1 MTDRSKAEVV
11 FRLFGVNL
19 ERQGRGFYVSLE
31 MLAIARGVYL
41 AHQENPEEFAGLLDN
56 RGDTVAYKRTSHD
69 LARRIA
75 TDSNIVEGN
84 EELGKAVELESPET
98 IETLHALFSSLLV
111 EIPGRR
117 SQPSWFSAHIYP
129 FIGELIHYDAV
140 DRRIKKSDAFSKSA
154 KKVKQARKVTDGI
167 NAPSIERYLFRDGG
181 GWAYKVL
188 RSDSDSYRREVTREG
203 LGDLVQDSGTPLGNL
218 AKALSAHDFDYDETP
233 YVDDSEAG
241 IDLHEDLSPWPE
253 LLREGA
259 RNIVA
264 RTTTVPR
271 AKRTE
276 SLMHWVPY
284 CLARHQLH
292 LARKKVDSVDR
303 ESILLDFGNE
313 STPLRSESQ
322 KHLTGFR
329 NDIVN
334 AVNAQAREMI
344 AKAEAEGDEDKKRRY
359 ERFTKET
366 GNAVASPRAFFS
378 ETLAAVGALN
388 ATAGRRHFTMKPPML
403 EALVSATLTQNTEME
418 FDQFCSV
425 LYRKYRLVVENKVV
439 AADPLAYEVDPSILD
454 HNGKAFR
461 EKLAAIGLLTQYSDA
476 TSMVRGE
483 PR

>member
-1 MTDRSKAEVV
+1 MADRSKAEVV
-11 FRLFGVNL
+11 LRLFGVNL
-19 ERQGRGFYVSLE
+19 EQQGRGFYVPLE

-41 AHQENPEEFAGLLDN
+41 AHQEDPEKFARLLDN
-56 RGDTVAYKRTSHD
+56 GAGTAYKRTSHD

-75 TDSNIVEGN
+75 TKARIVEGD
-84 EELGKAVELESPET
+84 EELGKAVELDSPET
-98 IETLHALFSSLLV
+98 METLHALFSSLLV

-117 SQPSWFSAHIYP
+117 SQPSWFGAHIYP
-129 FIGELIHYDAV
+129 FVGELIHYDAV
-140 DRRIKKSDAFSKSA
+140 ERRVKQIDAKKSA
-154 KKVKQARKVTDGI
+154 KKRKQATKVAVGI

-181 GWAYKVL
+181 SWAYKVL
-188 RSDSDSYRREVTREG
+188 RADPDPDRKEATRQG
-203 LGDLVQDSGTPLGNL
+203 LRDLVQDSGTPLGNL
-218 AKALSAHDFDYDETP
+218 AKALSAHDFDYDEAP
-233 YVDDSEAG
+233 VEGSDEG
-241 IDLHEDLSPWPE
+241 IELYECLSPWPD
-253 LLREGA
+253 LLREGTC
-259 RNIVA
+259 NIVTRIA
-264 RTTTVPR
+264 TVPR

-292 LARKKVDSVDR
+292 LARTKLGATNR

-313 STPLRSESQ
+313 ATPLRRESQ
-322 KHLTGFR
+322 KNLAGFR

-334 AVNAQAREMI
+334 AINVQARMMI
-344 AKAEAEGDEDKKRRY
+344 GEAEGDEDKKRRY
-359 ERFTKET
+359 GRFTKEGGT
-366 GNAVASPRAFFS
+366 AVASPRAFFS

-403 EALVSATLTQNTEME
+403 EALVSATVAQDAEME
-418 FDQFCSV
+418 FDKFCTL
-425 LYRKYRLVVENKVV
+425 LYEKYGLVMEDKV
-439 AADPLAYEVDPSILD
+439 AAASPLAYEVDPSVLD

>member
-1 MTDRSKAEVV
+1 MADRSKAEVV
-11 FRLFGVNL
+11 LRLFGVNL
-19 ERQGRGFYVSLE
+19 ERQGRGFYVPLE

-41 AHQENPEEFAGLLDN
+41 AHQENPEKFAGLLDGGADMVY
-56 RGDTVAYKRTSHD
+56 RRTSHD

-75 TDSNIVEGN
+75 TKAYIVEGD
-84 EELGKAVELESPET
+84 EELSKAVELDSPET
-98 IETLHALFSSLLV
+98 MATLHALFSSLLV

-117 SQPSWFSAHIYP
+117 SQPGWFGVHIYP
-129 FIGELIHYDAV
+129 FVGELIHYDAV
-140 DRRIKKSDAFSKSA
+140 ERRIKQSDASSKNSE
-154 KKVKQARKVTDGI
+154 KKRKQAGKVAPGI

-181 GWAYKVL
+181 EWAYKVL
-188 RSDSDSYRREVTREG
+188 RSDPDPDRKEATRKG
-203 LGDLVQDSGTPLGNL
+203 MADLVQDSGTPLGNL
-218 AKALSAHDFDYDETP
+218 AKALSAHDFDYDEAP
-233 YVDDSEAG
+233 VEGMDKG
-241 IDLHEDLSPWPE
+241 ITLHEDLSPWPD
-253 LLREGA
+253 LLREGT

-264 RTTTVPR
+264 RIATVPR

-292 LARKKVDSVDR
+292 LARMKLGATGQV
-303 ESILLDFGNE
+303 SILLDFGNE
-313 STPLRSESQ
+313 ATPLRTESQ
-322 KHLTGFR
+322 KSLTRFR

-334 AVNAQAREMI
+334 AINVQAREMI
-344 AKAEAEGDEDKKRRY
+344 DEAEGDEDKRRRY
-359 ERFTKET
+359 ERFTKEA

-403 EALVSATLTQNTEME
+403 ESLVSATISQGTEME
-418 FDQFCSV
+418 FDQFCKL
-425 LYRKYRLVVENKVV
+425 LYEKYGLVVENKV
-439 AADPLAYEVDPSILD
+439 ASASPLAYEVDSSFLD

>member
-1 MTDRSKAEVV
+1 MADRSKAEVV
-11 FRLFGVNL
+11 LRLFGVNL
-19 ERQGRGFYVSLE
+19 EQQGRGFYIPLE
-31 MLAIARGVYL
+31 MLAIARGVHQV
-41 AHQENPEEFAGLLDN
+41 HQEDPENFAGLLDS
-56 RGDTVAYKRTSHD
+56 GVDTVYKRTSHD

-75 TDSNIVEGN
+75 TKTPIVEGD
-84 EELGKAVELESPET
+84 EELGKAVELDSPET
-98 IETLHALFSSLLV
+98 LETLHALFSSLLV

-117 SQPSWFSAHIYP
+117 SRPSWFGAHIYP
-129 FIGELIHYDAV
+129 FVGELIHYDAV
-140 DRRIKKSDAFSKSA
+140 ERRIRQADASPKKGTKKS
-154 KKVKQARKVTDGI
+154 KQAGKVDAGI

-181 GWAYKVL
+181 SWAYKVL
-188 RSDSDSYRREVTREG
+188 RSDPDCDRKEVTRQG

-233 YVDDSEAG
+233 VVASDEG
-241 IDLHEDLSPWPE
+241 IMLHDDLSPWPD

-264 RTTTVPR
+264 RAATVPR

-292 LARKKVDSVDR
+292 LARRKLGASDPGL
-303 ESILLDFGNE
+303 IILDFGNE
-313 STPLRSESQ
+313 ATPLRRESQ
-322 KHLTGFR
+322 KNLTNFR

-334 AVNAQAREMI
+334 AINRQASEMI
-344 AKAEAEGDEDKKRRY
+344 DEFGTNGDEASKRRY
-359 ERFTKET
+359 ERFTKDA

-388 ATAGRRHFTMKPPML
+388 ATVGRRHFTMKPPML
-403 EALVSATLTQNTEME
+403 EGLASATVPQGTEME
-418 FDQFCSV
+418 FDQFCEL
-425 LYRKYRLVVENKVV
+425 LYAKYGLVVESKVAV
-439 AADPLAYEVDPSILD
+439 ASPLAYEVDPSILE
-454 HNGKAFR
+454 HNGRAFR

>member
-1 MTDRSKAEVV
+1 MADRSKAEVV
-11 FRLFGVNL
+11 LRLFGVNL
-19 ERQGRGFYVSLE
+19 EQQGRGFYVPLE

-41 AHQENPEEFAGLLDN
+41 AHQEDPEKFAGLLDN
-56 RGDTVAYKRTSHD
+56 GAGTAYKRTSHD

-75 TDSNIVEGN
+75 TKTRIVEGD
-84 EELGKAVELESPET
+84 EELGKAVELDSPET
-98 IETLHALFSSLLV
+98 METLHALFSSLLV

-117 SQPSWFSAHIYP
+117 SQTSWFGAHIYP
-129 FIGELIHYDAV
+129 FVGELIHYDAV
-140 DRRIKKSDAFSKSA
+140 ERRVKQIDAKKSA
-154 KKVKQARKVTDGI
+154 KKRKQATKVAVGI

-181 GWAYKVL
+181 SWAYKVL
-188 RSDSDSYRREVTREG
+188 RADPDPDRKEATRQG
-203 LGDLVQDSGTPLGNL
+203 LCDLVQDSGTPLGNL
-218 AKALSAHDFDYDETP
+218 AKALSAHDFDYDEAPVEGSDT
-233 YVDDSEAG
+233 G
-241 IDLHEDLSPWPE
+241 IELYEDRSPWPD
-253 LLREGA
+253 LLREGTC
-259 RNIVA
+259 NIVTRIA
-264 RTTTVPR
+264 TVPR

-292 LARKKVDSVDR
+292 LARTKLGATNR

-313 STPLRSESQ
+313 ATPLRRESQ
-322 KHLTGFR
+322 KNLAGFR

-334 AVNAQAREMI
+334 AINVQARVMI
-344 AKAEAEGDEDKKRRY
+344 GESEDDEDKKRRY
-359 ERFTKET
+359 GRFTKEGGT
-366 GNAVASPRAFFS
+366 AVASPRAFFS

-403 EALVSATLTQNTEME
+403 EALVSATVAQDAEME
-418 FDQFCSV
+418 FDKFCTL
-425 LYRKYRLVVENKVV
+425 LYEKYGLVMEDKV
-439 AADPLAYEVDPSILD
+439 AAASPLAYEVDPSVLD

>member
-1 MTDRSKAEVV
+1 MADRSKAEVV
-11 FRLFGVNL
+11 LRLFGVNL
-19 ERQGRGFYVSLE
+19 ERQGRGFYVPLE

-41 AHQENPEEFAGLLDN
+41 AHQENPEKFAGLLD
-56 RGDTVAYKRTSHD
+56 GGADTAYRRTSHD

-75 TDSNIVEGN
+75 TRARIVEGD
-84 EELGKAVELESPET
+84 EELSKAVELDSPET
-98 IETLHALFSSLLV
+98 MATLHALFSSLLV

-117 SQPSWFSAHIYP
+117 SQPGWFGVHIYP
-129 FIGELIHYDAV
+129 FVGELIHYDAV
-140 DRRIKKSDAFSKSA
+140 ERRIKQTDASSKNSD
-154 KKVKQARKVTDGI
+154 KKRKQASKVAAGI

-188 RSDSDSYRREVTREG
+188 RSDPDADRKEATRKG
-203 LGDLVQDSGTPLGNL
+203 LADLVQDSGTPLGNL
-218 AKALSAHDFDYDETP
+218 AKALSAHDFDYDEAPVEGT
-233 YVDDSEAG
+233 DEG
-241 IDLHEDLSPWPE
+241 ITLHEDLSPWPD
-253 LLREGA
+253 LLREGT
-259 RNIVA
+259 RNIVTRIA
-264 RTTTVPR
+264 TVPR

-276 SLMHWVPY
+276 SLMHWIPY

-292 LARKKVDSVDR
+292 LARTKLGATDQ

-313 STPLRSESQ
+313 ATPLRRESQ
-322 KHLTGFR
+322 KNLTGFC

-334 AVNAQAREMI
+334 AINVQAREMI
-344 AKAEAEGDEDKKRRY
+344 DEAEGDEARKRRY
-359 ERFTKET
+359 ERFTKEA

-388 ATAGRRHFTMKPPML
+388 ATVGRRHFTMKPPML
-403 EALVSATLTQNTEME
+403 EGLVSATIPQGTEME
-418 FDQFCSV
+418 FDQFCEL
-425 LYRKYRLVVENKVV
+425 LYEKYGLVMENKV
-439 AADPLAYEVDPSILD
+439 AAASPLAYEVDPSFLD

>member
-1 MTDRSKAEVV
+1 MADRSKAEVV
-11 FRLFGVNL
+11 LRLFGVNL
-19 ERQGRGFYVSLE
+19 EQQGRGFYVPLE

-41 AHQENPEEFAGLLDN
+41 AHQEDPEKFAGLLDN
-56 RGDTVAYKRTSHD
+56 GAGTAYKRTSHD

-75 TDSNIVEGN
+75 TKARIVEGD
-84 EELGKAVELESPET
+84 EELGKAVELDSPET
-98 IETLHALFSSLLV
+98 METLHALFSSLLV

-117 SQPSWFSAHIYP
+117 SQPSWFGAHIYP
-129 FIGELIHYDAV
+129 FVGELIHYDAV
-140 DRRIKKSDAFSKSA
+140 ERRVKQIDA
-154 KKVKQARKVTDGI
+154 KKGAKKRKQATKVAVGI

-181 GWAYKVL
+181 SWAYKVL
-188 RSDSDSYRREVTREG
+188 RVDPDPDRKEATRQG
-203 LGDLVQDSGTPLGNL
+203 LRDLVQDSGTPLGNL
-218 AKALSAHDFDYDETP
+218 AKALSAHDFDYDEAPVEGSDT
-233 YVDDSEAG
+233 G
-241 IDLHEDLSPWPE
+241 IELYEDFSPWPD
-253 LLREGA
+253 LLREGT
-259 RNIVA
+259 RNIVTRIA
-264 RTTTVPR
+264 TVPR

-292 LARKKVDSVDR
+292 LARTKVGATNR

-313 STPLRSESQ
+313 ATPLRRESQ
-322 KHLTGFR
+322 KNLAGFR

-334 AVNAQAREMI
+334 AINVQARVMI
-344 AKAEAEGDEDKKRRY
+344 DEVEGDEDKKRRY
-359 ERFTKET
+359 GRFTKEGGT
-366 GNAVASPRAFFS
+366 AVFSPRVFFT

-403 EALVSATLTQNTEME
+403 EALVSATVAQDVEME
-418 FDQFCSV
+418 FDKFCTL
-425 LYRKYRLVVENKVV
+425 LYEKYGLVIEDKV
-439 AADPLAYEVDPSILD
+439 AAASPLAYEVDPSVLD

>member
-1 MTDRSKAEVV
+1 MADRSKAEVV
-11 FRLFGVNL
+11 LRLFGVNL
-19 ERQGRGFYVSLE
+19 EQQGRGFYVPLE

-41 AHQENPEEFAGLLDN
+41 AHQEDPEKFAGLLDN
-56 RGDTVAYKRTSHD
+56 GDSTAYKRTSHD

-75 TDSNIVEGN
+75 TKARIVEGD
-84 EELGKAVELESPET
+84 EELGKAVELDSPET
-98 IETLHALFSSLLV
+98 METLHALFSSLLV

-117 SQPSWFSAHIYP
+117 SQPSWFGAHIYP
-129 FIGELIHYDAV
+129 FVGELIHYDAV
-140 DRRIKKSDAFSKSA
+140 ERRVKQIDAKKSA
-154 KKVKQARKVTDGI
+154 KKRKQATKVAVGI

-181 GWAYKVL
+181 SWAYKVL
-188 RSDSDSYRREVTREG
+188 RADPDPDRKEATRQG
-203 LGDLVQDSGTPLGNL
+203 LRDLVQDSGTPLGNL
-218 AKALSAHDFDYDETP
+218 AKALSAHDFDYDEAPVEGSDT
-233 YVDDSEAG
+233 G
-241 IDLHEDLSPWPE
+241 IELYEDLSPWPD
-253 LLREGA
+253 LLREGT
-259 RNIVA
+259 RNIVTRIA
-264 RTTTVPR
+264 TVPR

-292 LARKKVDSVDR
+292 LARTKLGATNR

-313 STPLRSESQ
+313 ATPLRRESQ
-322 KHLTGFR
+322 KNLAGFR

-334 AVNAQAREMI
+334 AINVQARVMI
-344 AKAEAEGDEDKKRRY
+344 GEAEGDEDKKHRY
-359 ERFTKET
+359 GRFTKEGGT
-366 GNAVASPRAFFS
+366 AVASPRAFFS

-403 EALVSATLTQNTEME
+403 EALVSATVAQDAEME
-418 FDQFCSV
+418 FDKFCTL
-425 LYRKYRLVVENKVV
+425 LYEKYGLVMEDKV
-439 AADPLAYEVDPSILD
+439 AAASPLAYEVDPSVLD

>member
-1 MTDRSKAEVV
+1 MADRSKAEVIH
-11 FRLFGVNL
+11 RLFGVNL
-19 ERQGRGFYVSLE
+19 EQQGRGFYVPLE

-41 AHQENPEEFAGLLDN
+41 AHQEDAEKCAGLLDD
-56 RGDTVAYKRTSHD
+56 GDRVAYKRTSHD

-75 TDSNIVEGN
+75 TKAFIAEGN
-84 EELGKAVELESPET
+84 EELSKAVELDSPET
-98 IETLHALFSSLLV
+98 LETLHALFSSLLV

-117 SQPSWFSAHIYP
+117 SQPSWFGAHIYP
-129 FIGELIHYDAV
+129 FVGELIHYDAV
-140 DRRIKKSDAFSKSA
+140 DRRIHQRSSSPKKKEQASKL
-154 KKVKQARKVTDGI
+154 KGQVKVK
-167 NAPSIERYLFRDGG
+167 APSIERYLFRGG
-181 GWAYKVL
+181 GSWAYKVL
-188 RSDSDSYRREVTREG
+188 RSDPDSERKAATRQG
-203 LGDLVQDSGTPLGNL
+203 LADLVRDSGTPLGNL
-218 AKALSAHDFDYDETP
+218 AKALSAHDFDYDEKP
-233 YVDDSEAG
+233 YEDDSERD
-241 IDLHEDLSPWPE
+241 IDLYEELSPWPG
-253 LLREGA
+253 LLRNGA

-264 RTTTVPR
+264 RTTTPR

-292 LARKKVDSVDR
+292 LARRKLGFADG

-322 KHLTGFR
+322 KTLASFR
-329 NDIVN
+329 NDIAN
-334 AVNAQAREMI
+334 AINVQAREMI
-344 AKAEAEGDEDKKRRY
+344 HDAEGDEAKQGRY
-359 ERFTKET
+359 ERFTKEA

-388 ATAGRRHFTMKPPML
+388 ATGGRRHFTMKPPML
-403 EALVSATLTQNTEME
+403 EALVSATVPQDVEME
-418 FDQFCSV
+418 FDQFCALLYKKYGLVTENKIAAESPLAHEVDSSV
-425 LYRKYRLVVENKVV
+425 L
-439 AADPLAYEVDPSILD
+439 A

>member
-19 ERQGRGFYVSLE
+19 EQQGRGFYVSLE

-41 AHQENPEEFAGLLDN
+41 AHQEDPEKFAGLLDN
-56 RGDTVAYKRTSHD
+56 GADTVAYKRTSHD

-84 EELGKAVELESPET
+84 EELGKAVELDSPET
-98 IETLHALFSSLLV
+98 METLRALFSSLLV

-117 SQPSWFSAHIYP
+117 SQPSWFGAHMYP
-129 FIGELIHYDAV
+129 FVGELIHYDAV
-140 DRRIKKSDAFSKSA
+140 DRRIKKSDASSKSA
-154 KKVKQARKVTDGI
+154 KKVKQASHVAAGI

-188 RSDSDSYRREVTREG
+188 RSDPDPERKEATRQG
-203 LGDLVQDSGTPLGNL
+203 MGDLVQDSGTPLGNL
-218 AKALSAHDFDYDETP
+218 AKALSAHDFDYDEAP
-233 YVDDSEAG
+233 YVDGSEAG
-241 IDLHEDLSPWPE
+241 IELYEDLSPWPG

-292 LARKKVDSVDR
+292 LARRKLDGTGR
-303 ESILLDFGNE
+303 ESILLDFSSE
-313 STPLRSESQ
+313 ATPLRRESQ
-322 KHLTGFR
+322 KNLTGFR

-334 AVNAQAREMI
+334 AINAQAREMI
-344 AKAEAEGDEDKKRRY
+344 AKAETEGDEARKRRY

-388 ATAGRRHFTMKPPML
+388 ATVGRRHFTMKPPML
-403 EALVSATLTQNTEME
+403 EALVSATVAQSTEME
-418 FDQFCSV
+418 FDQFCAL
-425 LYRKYRLVVENKVV
+425 LYERYRLVVENKV
-439 AADPLAYEVDPSILD
+439 ATEDPLAYELDSSVLD

>member
-1 MTDRSKAEVV
+1 MADRSKAEVV
-11 FRLFGVNL
+11 RRLFGVNL
-19 ERQGRGFYVSLE
+19 EQQGRGFYVPLE

-41 AHQENPEEFAGLLDN
+41 AHQEDPEKRAGLLDD
-56 RGDTVAYKRTSHD
+56 GDRVAYKRTSHD

-75 TDSNIVEGN
+75 TKASIAEGD
-84 EELGKAVELESPET
+84 EELSKAVELDSPET
-98 IETLHALFSSLLV
+98 LETLHALFSSLLV

-117 SQPSWFSAHIYP
+117 SQPSWFGAHIYP
-129 FIGELIHYDAV
+129 FVGELIHYDAV
-140 DRRIKKSDAFSKSA
+140 DRRIYQRSASLKKKE
-154 KKVKQARKVTDGI
+154 QARKLTAKVKT
-167 NAPSIERYLFRDGG
+167 PSIERYLFRDGG

-188 RSDSDSYRREVTREG
+188 RSDPDPDRKAATRQG
-203 LGDLVQDSGTPLGNL
+203 LGDLVRDSGTPLGNL
-218 AKALSAHDFDYDETP
+218 AKALSAHDFDYDEEP
-233 YVDDSEAG
+233 YEDDSERD
-241 IDLHEDLSPWPE
+241 IDLYEDLSPWPG
-253 LLREGA
+253 LLRSGA

-264 RTTTVPR
+264 RTTTPR

-292 LARKKVDSVDR
+292 LARRKLGFTDG

-313 STPLRSESQ
+313 ATPLRSESQ
-322 KHLTGFR
+322 KNLTSFR
-329 NDIVN
+329 NDIAN
-334 AVNAQAREMI
+334 AINVQAREMI
-344 AKAEAEGDEDKKRRY
+344 DEAEGDEAKKGRY

-388 ATAGRRHFTMKPPML
+388 ATVGRRHFTMKPPML
-403 EALVSATLTQNTEME
+403 EALVSATVPQGTEME
-418 FDQFCSV
+418 FDQFCV
-425 LYRKYRLVVENKVV
+425 LLYKNYGLVTENKV
-439 AADPLAYEVDPSILD
+439 AAASPLAHEVDSSVLA

>member
-1 MTDRSKAEVV
+1 MADRSKAEVV
-11 FRLFGVNL
+11 LRLFGVNL
-19 ERQGRGFYVSLE
+19 EQQGRGFYVALE

-41 AHQENPEEFAGLLDN
+41 AHQENPEKFADLLEAGSDP
-56 RGDTVAYKRTSHD
+56 AYRRTSHD

-75 TDSNIVEGN
+75 TKTHIVEGD
-84 EELGKAVELESPET
+84 EELGKAVELDSPET
-98 IETLHALFSSLLV
+98 LDTLHALFSSLLV

-117 SQPSWFSAHIYP
+117 SQPSWFGAHIYP
-129 FIGELIHYDAV
+129 FVGELIHYDAV
-140 DRRIKKSDAFSKSA
+140 ERPIKQRAASLKSST
-154 KKVKQARKVTDGI
+154 KKRTQAGKVAAGT

-188 RSDSDSYRREVTREG
+188 RSDPDTGRKEATRKG
-203 LGDLVQDSGTPLGNL
+203 LTDLVQDSGTPLGNL

-233 YVDDSEAG
+233 TEGSDAE
-241 IDLHEDLSPWPE
+241 IELHEDLSPWPD
-253 LLREGA
+253 LLRAGTH
-259 RNIVA
+259 NIVTRVA
-264 RTTTVPR
+264 TVPR

-292 LARKKVDSVDR
+292 LARTKLDATARDSL
-303 ESILLDFGNE
+303 LLDFSNE
-313 STPLRSESQ
+313 ASPLRRESQ
-322 KHLTGFR
+322 KHLTSCR

-334 AVNAQAREMI
+334 AINAQAREMI
-344 AKAEAEGDEDKKRRY
+344 DQIEAEGDEVKKRRY
-359 ERFTKET
+359 ERFTKEA

-388 ATAGRRHFTMKPPML
+388 ATVGRRYFTMKPPML
-403 EALVSATLTQNTEME
+403 EGLVSATVPQSTEME
-418 FDQFCSV
+418 FGQFCTL
-425 LYRKYRLVVENKVV
+425 LYEKYGLVVEDKV
-439 AADPLAYEVDPSILD
+439 AAASPLADELDPSVLG

-483 PR
+483 PQ

>member
-19 ERQGRGFYVSLE
+19 EQQGRGFYVSLE

-41 AHQENPEEFAGLLDN
+41 AHQEDAEKFAGLLDN
-56 RGDTVAYKRTSHD
+56 GADTVAYKRTSHD

-84 EELGKAVELESPET
+84 EELGKAVELDSPET
-98 IETLHALFSSLLV
+98 METLHALFSSLLV

-117 SQPSWFSAHIYP
+117 SQPSWFGAHIYP
-129 FIGELIHYDAV
+129 FVGELIHYDAV
-140 DRRIKKSDAFSKSA
+140 DRRIKRSDAFSKSA
-154 KKVKQARKVTDGI
+154 KKLKQASKVDAGI

-188 RSDSDSYRREVTREG
+188 RSDPVPDRKETIRQG

-218 AKALSAHDFDYDETP
+218 AKALSAHDFDYDEAP
-233 YVDDSEAG
+233 YIDDSEAR
-241 IDLHEDLSPWPE
+241 IELYEDLSPWPD

-292 LARKKVDSVDR
+292 LARRKLDGTDR

-313 STPLRSESQ
+313 ATPLRRESQ
-322 KHLTGFR
+322 KNLIGFR

-334 AVNAQAREMI
+334 AINAQAREMI
-344 AKAEAEGDEDKKRRY
+344 DKAEGDGARKRRY

-388 ATAGRRHFTMKPPML
+388 ATVGRRHFTMKPPML
-403 EALVSATLTQNTEME
+403 EALVSATVAQSTEME
-418 FDQFCSV
+418 FDQFCAL
-425 LYRKYRLVVENKVV
+425 LYEKYRLVVENKV
-439 AADPLAYEVDPSILD
+439 AAKDPLAYEVDPSVLA

>member
-1 MTDRSKAEVV
+1 MADRSKAEVV
-11 FRLFGVNL
+11 LRLFGVNL
-19 ERQGRGFYVSLE
+19 ERQGRGFYVPLE

-41 AHQENPEEFAGLLDN
+41 AHQEDPERFAGLLD
-56 RGDTVAYKRTSHD
+56 GEADVAYRRTSHD

-75 TDSNIVEGN
+75 TRASIVEGN
-84 EELGKAVELESPET
+84 EELSKAVELDSPET
-98 IETLHALFSSLLV
+98 MATLHALFSSLLV

-117 SQPSWFSAHIYP
+117 SQPGWFGVHIYP
-129 FIGELIHYDAV
+129 FVGELIHYDAV
-140 DRRIKKSDAFSKSA
+140 ERRIKQSDSSSKNSD
-154 KKVKQARKVTDGI
+154 KKRKQAGKVVPGT

-188 RSDSDSYRREVTREG
+188 RSDPDSDRKEAIRQG
-203 LGDLVQDSGTPLGNL
+203 LADLVQDSGTPLGNL
-218 AKALSAHDFDYDETP
+218 AKALSAHDFDYDEAP
-233 YVDDSEAG
+233 VKGADEG
-241 IDLHEDLSPWPE
+241 ITLHEDLSPWPD
-253 LLREGA
+253 LLREGT
-259 RNIVA
+259 RNIVTRIA
-264 RTTTVPR
+264 TVPR

-292 LARKKVDSVDR
+292 LARTKLGATDQVT
-303 ESILLDFGNE
+303 ILLDFGNE
-313 STPLRSESQ
+313 ATPLRRESQ
-322 KHLTGFR
+322 KNLTGFR

-334 AVNAQAREMI
+334 AINVQAREMI
-344 AKAEAEGDEDKKRRY
+344 EETEGNEARRRRY
-359 ERFTKET
+359 ERFTKEA

-388 ATAGRRHFTMKPPML
+388 ATVGRRHFTMKPPML
-403 EALVSATLTQNTEME
+403 EGLVSATVPQGTEME
-418 FDQFCSV
+418 FDQFCEL
-425 LYRKYRLVVENKVV
+425 LYEKYGLVIENKV
-439 AADPLAYEVDPSILD
+439 AAASPLAYEVDPSFLD

>member
-1 MTDRSKAEVV
+1 MADRSKAEVV
-11 FRLFGVNL
+11 SRLFGVNL
-19 ERQGRGFYVSLE
+19 EQQGRGFYVTLE

-41 AHQENPEEFAGLLDN
+41 AHQEDPVRFAELLDD
-56 RGDTVAYKRTSHD
+56 GAETPYKRTSHD

-75 TDSNIVEGN
+75 TKTRIVEGD
-84 EELGKAVELESPET
+84 EELGKAVELDTSET
-98 IETLHALFSSLLV
+98 LETLHALFSSLLV

-117 SQPSWFSAHIYP
+117 TQPSWFGAHIYP
-129 FIGELIHYDAV
+129 FVGELIHYDAV
-140 DRRIKKSDAFSKSA
+140 ERRIKQSDVSLRKSA
-154 KKVKQARKVTDGI
+154 KKRAQASKVAVGI

-188 RSDSDSYRREVTREG
+188 RRDPDPDRKEVTRQG
-203 LGDLVQDSGTPLGNL
+203 LTDLVQDSCTALGNL
-218 AKALSAHDFDYDETP
+218 AKALSAHDFDYDEAP
-233 YVDDSEAG
+233 VEGSDAG
-241 IDLHEDLSPWPE
+241 IELHEDLSPWPD
-253 LLREGA
+253 LLREGTC
-259 RNIVA
+259 NVVA
-264 RTTTVPR
+264 RITTVPR

-292 LARKKVDSVDR
+292 LARTKLGVTDR

-313 STPLRSESQ
+313 ATPLRRESQ
-322 KHLTGFR
+322 KNLTGCR

-334 AVNAQAREMI
+334 AINVQAREMI
-344 AKAEAEGDEDKKRRY
+344 SEIEGDEAKKRRY
-359 ERFTKET
+359 ERFTRDAGK
-366 GNAVASPRAFFS
+366 AIASPRAFFS

-388 ATAGRRHFTMKPPML
+388 ATVGRRHFTMKPPML
-403 EALVSATLTQNTEME
+403 EGLVSATVPQGTEME
-418 FDQFCSV
+418 FDQFCTL
-425 LYRKYRLVVENKVV
+425 LYEKYGLVVENKV
-439 AADPLAYEVDPSILD
+439 AATSPLAYEVDQSFLD